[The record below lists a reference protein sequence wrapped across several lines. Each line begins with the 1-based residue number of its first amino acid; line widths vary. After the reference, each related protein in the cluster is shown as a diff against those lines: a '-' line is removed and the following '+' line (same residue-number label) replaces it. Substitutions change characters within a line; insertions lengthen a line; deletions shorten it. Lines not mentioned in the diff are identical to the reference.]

1 MNLATELTHDFFIS
15 ILAFLYWSIVF
26 NHYNQSIV
34 DPLFIGIFLLLFR
47 VTILQPLIQFL
58 LNFKDGITFHEVL
71 VPWQRFS

>member
-1 MNLATELTHDFFIS
+1 MNLATELTNDLFVS
-15 ILAFLYWSIVF
+15 ILPFLNWSIVF
-26 NHYNQSIV
+26 YHYNQSII